1 MCRRNQLG
9 GMAALFLGLG
19 LLIGC
24 WLESEGARNVCGIL
38 LVAGGV
44 LLLQKK

>member
-1 MCRRNQLG
+1 MCRRNQLIG
-9 GMAALFLGLG
+9 LTVLGFGLG

-24 WLESEGARNVCGIL
+24 WLESGFIRIFFAVIAL
-38 LVAGGV
+38 LAGL

>member
-1 MCRRNQLG
+1 MCRRNQLIG
-9 GMAALFLGLG
+9 LALLSFGLG

-24 WLESEGARNVCGIL
+24 WLETGLARISFSVIAIGGGI
-38 LVAGGV
+38 

>member
-1 MCRRNQLG
+1 MCRRNQLIG
-9 GMAALFLGLG
+9 LALLAFGLG

-24 WLESEGARNVCGIL
+24 WLETGLSRICISVIAIG
-38 LVAGGV
+38 GGV